1 MSIDTPEAP
10 ADPQIAPVPTPEPE
24 PAASSAGPSTSG
36 QGPTAYSLALAV
48 LVGDQ
53 LSKMWFL
60 SQGLLEGESRPVF
73 GPFSLTMVWNK
84 GVSFGLFRGDTDWV
98 RWALTFFSLGVA
110 ITIAFWAR
118 KVSRPLLGWAFGLIM
133 GGAVGNMIDRVRFGA
148 VADFLDFTDLMFPW
162 VFNVADSAISI
173 GVVLLLIDTFLADRK
188 AKRR

>member
-1 MSIDTPEAP
+1 MSIETPETP
-10 ADPQIAPVPTPEPE
+10 ADPQIAPAPTPVVPQKT
-24 PAASSAGPSTSG
+24 AGPIGSG

-48 LVGDQ
+48 LLGDQ

-60 SQGLLEGESRPVF
+60 SQGFLEGESRPVF

-84 GVSFGLFRGDTDWV
+84 GVSFGLFRADVDWI
-98 RWALTFFSLGVA
+98 RWALTLFSLAVA

-118 KVSRPLLGWAFGLIM
+118 KVQRPLLGWAFGLIM

-188 AKRR
+188 TKAPT

>member
-1 MSIDTPEAP
+1 MSIETPEAP
-10 ADPQIAPVPTPEPE
+10 VDPQIAPVPTPEPE
-24 PAASSAGPSTSG
+24 PAATGAG

-60 SQGLLEGESRPVF
+60 SQGFLEGESRQVF

-84 GVSFGLFRGDTDWV
+84 GVSFGLFRAEVDWI
-98 RWALTFFSLGVA
+98 RWALTIFSLGVA

-118 KVSRPLLGWAFGLIM
+118 KVQRPLLGWAFGLIM

-188 AKRR
+188 SKAPS

>member
-1 MSIDTPEAP
+1 MSIETPEGLPPETAV
-10 ADPQIAPVPTPEPE
+10 DPQIAPVTTPEPE
-24 PAASSAGPSTSG
+24 AANGAG

-60 SQGLLEGESRPVF
+60 SQGFLEGESRPVF

-84 GVSFGLFRGDTDWV
+84 GVSFGLLRGDVDWV

-118 KVSRPLLGWAFGLIM
+118 KVQRPLLGWAFGLIM

-173 GVVLLLIDTFLADRK
+173 GVVLLLIDTFIADRRAK
-188 AKRR
+188 AST